1 MEYNDTN
8 IQNVSDFLLWVK
20 ETSKTEVMS
29 DEGKP
34 LEVHIY
40 NKRMAFSVIL
50 LFILLI
56 LR

>member
-20 ETSKTEVMS
+20 EASKTEVMS

-50 LFILLI
+50 LFISLI